1 LGDDLKDIRYQQA
14 LVNLDIV
21 DGDDVITI
29 CNVVYLSGSSL
40 VVRQL
45 EITLRA
51 VLALSSS

>member
-1 LGDDLKDIRYQQA
+1 MGDDLKDIRYQQA